1 MPAKVAYQM
10 VHDEMS
16 LDGNPSQN
24 MATFVSTWMEP
35 EADKLIL
42 ESHTKNFVDYDEY
55 PQTQQ
60 IHQRCV
66 SMLANLFH
74 ADGSGN
80 QARGTSCVGSSEAF
94 MLAGLALK
102 FRWRAARKAKGL
114 PYDKPNIVFGTN
126 AQVCL
131 EKFALYFDV
140 EMRQVPVTVESNYV
154 LPVKEALKLID
165 ENTIVVVA
173 ILGSTFTG
181 HFEPVKE
188 LNDELIKLNEKTGW
202 DVGIHVDGASG
213 AFVAPFLY
221 PDLEWDFRLPLVR
234 SINVS
239 GHKFGLVYAGVGWV
253 IWRSKEYLPE
263 ELIFNIDYLGGQ
275 FPTFTLNFS
284 RNASPVVSQYYNFLR
299 LGKKGYQNVIQNCAN
314 NAYFL
319 SRCLE
324 KSGYFNIISDVKKGL
339 PLIAFSLKREN
350 DDFPFSEYDLMH
362 QVRQRGWILPA
373 YKLPKN
379 IESIHILRVVVR
391 EIHSEDM
398 IEVLVADILWAY
410 ETLRNRGTQAKEAL
424 TGDVTDG
431 VRNLKIESVK
441 NMTSDTETFSRT
453 C

>member
-1 MPAKVAYQM
+1 
-10 VHDEMS
+10 
-16 LDGNPSQN
+16 
-24 MATFVSTWMEP
+24 
-35 EADKLIL
+35 
-42 ESHTKNFVDYDEY
+42 
-55 PQTQQ
+55 
-60 IHQRCV
+60 
-66 SMLANLFH
+66 
-74 ADGSGN
+74 
-80 QARGTSCVGSSEAF
+80 
-94 MLAGLALK
+94 
-102 FRWRAARKAKGL
+102 
-114 PYDKPNIVFGTN
+114 
-126 AQVCL
+126 
-131 EKFALYFDV
+131 
-140 EMRQVPVTVESNYV
+140 VESNYV

-441 NMTSDTETFSRT
+441 NMTGDTETFSRT